1 VVRTPHGH
9 LVHAASEYDGAVR
22 SAILAHKEH
31 SQLSLARPLGRL
43 VASGLG
49 TLLGSHREERLR
61 EGVYLVSAPSR
72 RAAVRGRGH
81 DHARRLARSAA
92 DWCPGSVSDGPVLRW
107 QRSVADQ
114 GGLGA
119 EGRAVNMVG
128 AMRAARVRRAGAS
141 VVVVDDIVTT
151 GATLDEARRAL
162 EAAGCHVVGAAVVA
176 SVSPRWGVARTTRLG

>member
-1 VVRTPHGH
+1 M
-9 LVHAASEYDGAVR
+9 
-22 SAILAHKEH
+22 
-31 SQLSLARPLGRL
+31 SLARPLGRL

-49 TLLGSHREERLR
+49 TLLGGHREEGQR

-72 RAAVRGRGH
+72 RTAVRGRGH
-81 DHARRLARSAA
+81 DHARRLARAAA
-92 DWCPGSVSDGPVLRW
+92 DSCPGSVSDGPVLRW

-119 EGRAVNMVG
+119 EGRAANMVG
-128 AMRAARVRRAGAS
+128 AMRAGRVRRAGAS